1 MDVAGVRRLGQ
12 GLTGGVHAFG
22 GVAGERAIAATADDV
37 ARTLGEQ
44 QTNDRIAG
52 SADAGDD
59 DTHVFD
65 LLVHDL
71 QRVDERGEDDDRGA
85 VLVVVE
91 DGDVELGAQALFD
104 LEAAGRG
111 DVLQVDATVGGGDGL
126 DDRDDL
132 FGVLGVQDDRPRIH
146 AAELLEQDS
155 LALHDG
161 QGGLGADI
169 AQAQHS
175 GAVGDDRNRV
185 GLHGQQVGLLGHVV
199 DGGAHAGHAGRVGAR
214 EVVAV
219 TQRHLGVD
227 FHLAADVAHEGLV
240 GDRVGGH
247 AGQRV
252 NGVANL
258 AAVLRI
264 AHVAR
269 QVDDDAPAVGV
280 GHVEALDLR
289 SSRRDCVNNGR
300 DGSRLL
306 VHLDTVGGGVRR
318 RCAHV
323 CPFVGRPA
331 TGGPAVLKR
340 SS

>member
-1 MDVAGVRRLGQ
+1 M
-12 GLTGGVHAFG
+12 
-22 GVAGERAIAATADDV
+22 
-37 ARTLGEQ
+37 
-44 QTNDRIAG
+44 
-52 SADAGDD
+52 
-59 DTHVFD
+59 
-65 LLVHDL
+65 
-71 QRVDERGEDDDRGA
+71 
-85 VLVVVE
+85 LVVVE

-104 LEAAGRG
+104 LEAARRG
-111 DVLQVDATVGGGDGL
+111 DVLQVDAAVRRGDRL

-132 FGVLGVQDDRPRIH
+132 FGVLGIQDDRPRVD
-146 AAELLEQDS
+146 ATELLEQDGLS
-155 LALHDG
+155 FHDG
-161 QGGLGADI
+161 QGGLGADV
-169 AQAQHS
+169 AQAEHR
-175 GAVGDDRNRV
+175 GAVGDDRDRV

-199 DGGAHAGHAGRVGAR
+199 DGGAHASHAGRVGAR
-214 EVVAV
+214 EVVTV

-227 FHLAADVAHEGLV
+227 LHLAADVAHEGLV
-240 GDRVGGH
+240 GDGIGGH
-247 AGQRV
+247 AGQRSD
-252 NGVANL
+252 GVAHL

-300 DGSRLL
+300 NGSRLL

-331 TGGPAVLKR
+331 TVGPAVLKR